1 MLLKGNKTMQIS
13 SLFSSDKTVF
23 SLEIF
28 PPKKSQGGIDTIYK
42 TLDGLSEIKPDFI
55 SCTYGA
61 GGNLADSSTIDICSI
76 IKEKYDITPLAH
88 LTCVNS
94 DKSDIGYIISKLKDK
109 GIENILALRGDKKA
123 DCEPKSDFNYAY
135 ELIEYIKRDPYFS
148 VSAACYPECH
158 PECETLFDDIMHL
171 KAKVDKGAE
180 HLISQLF
187 FDNQLFYDFVD
198 KARLAGINVPIEA
211 GIMPIVNKS
220 QIERM
225 VSLCGASIPHKFSKM
240 MSRFGNN
247 PEAIRDAGIAY
258 AIDQIVDLI
267 SNGVDGIHLYT
278 MNNPYVAKKIF
289 KAIDSLR

>member
-1 MLLKGNKTMQIS
+1 MKIS
-13 SLFSSDKTVF
+13 SLFNSKKTVF

-28 PPKKSQGGIDTIYK
+28 PPKKSQGGIETIYK
-42 TLDGLSEIKPDFI
+42 TLDGLSEVRPDFI

-61 GGNLADSSTIDICSI
+61 GGNIADSTTIDICSI
-76 IKEKYDITPLAH
+76 IKEKYNILPIAH

-94 DKSDIGYIISKLKDK
+94 TKSDIDYILGSLKDK
-109 GIENILALRGDKKA
+109 GIDNILALRGDINPDIKPKDDFRHA
-123 DCEPKSDFNYAY
+123 D
-135 ELIEYIKRDPYFS
+135 ELIKYIKSNSDFS

-158 PECETLFDDIMHL
+158 PECENIIDDIMHL
-171 KAKVDKGAE
+171 KSKVNEGAE

-187 FDNQLFYDFVD
+187 FDNNVFYDFVE
-198 KARLAGINVPIEA
+198 KARLAGIDVPIEA
-211 GIMPIVNKS
+211 GIMPVTNKA

-225 VSLCGASIPHKFSKM
+225 VSLCGASIPPKFAKM

-267 SNGVDGIHLYT
+267 TNGVDGIHLYT
-278 MNNPYVAKKIF
+278 MNNPYIANKIF
-289 KAIDSLR
+289 GAIDNLR

>member
-1 MLLKGNKTMQIS
+1 MQIS
-13 SLFSSDKTVF
+13 SLFNSDKTVF

-61 GGNLADSSTIDICSI
+61 GGNSADTSTIDICSI
-76 IKEKYDITPLAH
+76 IKEKYNITPIAH

-94 DKSDIGYIISKLKDK
+94 DKTDIDYIVSKLKDK
-109 GIENILALRGDKKA
+109 GIENILALRGDKKP
-123 DCEPKSDFNYAY
+123 DIEPKSDFHYAY
-135 ELIEYIKRDPYFS
+135 ELIKYIKSNSDFS

-171 KAKVDKGAE
+171 KAKVDEGAE

-187 FDNQLFYDFVD
+187 FDNKLFYEFVD

>member
-1 MLLKGNKTMQIS
+1 MQIS
-13 SLFSSDKTVF
+13 SLFNSDKTVF

-28 PPKKSQGGIDTIYK
+28 PPKKSQGGIDTIYR

-61 GGNLADSSTIDICSI
+61 GGNAADTSTIDICSI
-76 IKEKYDITPLAH
+76 IKEKYKITPIAH

-94 DKSDIGYIISKLKDK
+94 DKKDIDYILSKLKDK
-109 GIENILALRGDKKA
+109 GIENILALRGDKKP
-123 DCEPKSDFNYAY
+123 DVKPKNDFHYAY
-135 ELIEYIKRDPYFS
+135 ELIKYIKSNSDFS

-158 PECETLFDDIMHL
+158 PECETIFDDIMHL
-171 KAKVDKGAE
+171 KAKVDEGAE

-187 FDNQLFYDFVD
+187 FDNRLFYDFVD

-211 GIMPIVNKS
+211 GIMPIVNKH

-225 VSLCGASIPHKFSKM
+225 VSLCGASIPPKFAKM
-240 MSRFGNN
+240 MSRFGDN

-289 KAIDSLR
+289 GAIDSLR